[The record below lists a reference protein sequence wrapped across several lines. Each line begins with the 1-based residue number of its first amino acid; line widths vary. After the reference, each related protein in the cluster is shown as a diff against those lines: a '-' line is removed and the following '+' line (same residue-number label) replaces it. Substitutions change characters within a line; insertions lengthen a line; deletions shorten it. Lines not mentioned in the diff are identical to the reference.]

1 MKKGVKRRGNQMSD
15 KVKVINDKSI
25 KMVVKIKNDDQ
36 NDSPFVHCSFKFGY
50 VTMKLRLIFEQNM
63 R

>member
-36 NDSPFVHCSFKFGY
+36 NDYFIKP
-50 VTMKLRLIFEQNM
+50 I
-63 R
+63 